1 MDEQG
6 DSMKVG
12 DLVKF
17 RRHGEHV
24 GIIVEVG
31 TCTGTKDVK
40 VLWSSDPRPFT
51 ERSAV
56 LKVVQPS

>member
-1 MDEQG
+1 MDEQS

-12 DLVKF
+12 DLVRF
-17 RRHGEHV
+17 QHHGV
-24 GIIVEVG
+24 QLGIIVEVG
-31 TCTGTKDVK
+31 TYTGTKDVK
-40 VLWSSDPRPFT
+40 VLWMSAPRPFT

>member
-1 MDEQG
+1 
-6 DSMKVG
+6 MKVG

-31 TCTGTKDVK
+31 TCIGTKDVK

>member
-1 MDEQG
+1 
-6 DSMKVG
+6 MKVG

-24 GIIVEVG
+24 GVIVEVG
-31 TCTGTKDVK
+31 IYTGRKDVK
-40 VLWSSDPRPFT
+40 VLWSGDPRLYT

-56 LKVVQPS
+56 LEVIQPS